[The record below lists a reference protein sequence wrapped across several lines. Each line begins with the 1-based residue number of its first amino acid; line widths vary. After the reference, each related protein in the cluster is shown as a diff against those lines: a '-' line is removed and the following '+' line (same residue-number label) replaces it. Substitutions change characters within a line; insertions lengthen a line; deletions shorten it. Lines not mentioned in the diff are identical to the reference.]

1 MFGLNNAQLIGRL
14 GADATIS
21 HLTNGGRVANVSIA
35 TDESY
40 LDKNSGDKVDRTEWH
55 RIVTFQDGLV
65 EMLEKHAKKGRLVF
79 VSGKLQTRKWRK
91 DGEDSDRFSTEIL
104 LVPGGRVQFLDKPNG
119 NGAPAKNGDT
129 MPSAETSRRWMTAR
143 FRSSGLPPSRI
154 TLGQS
159 PPSWRGAG
167 PSFLESRSSLPP
179 QSSQTVDAE
188 RPRCALRSRGP
199 HRQEFEAGLK
209 GGVPQKAPEVPH
221 ETISRHRSAKES
233 RPMNA
238 TEIAAALS
246 TRAEDV
252 CRRYLPRGR
261 RQGRYWTIGDTSGA
275 KGRSLFVRLAPPGI
289 PGKWTD
295 AATNEHGDLLDLI
308 RLHTGGAS
316 LWHAMEEALAF
327 LSLRQSTPAN
337 GGNRAGG
344 YDREEAARRLWRR
357 CRPIDGTHAEAYL
370 HARAIGLCR
379 FPALRFHPDLIHR
392 GDDGIHRLPALV
404 AAVTGDDGAIEGVQ
418 RTWLD
423 PKLPEKANLVH
434 PRKALGRVH
443 GRAVRFCG
451 TASGATLLA
460 GEGIETVLS
469 VVTAVPGIH
478 AAAALSAG
486 SLGAFE
492 PPQDLALL
500 VIARDKD
507 VEGGHAA
514 NRLQHRCVERGIPS
528 IVIVPEHSDFND
540 DLVAVGAD
548 TLAARLSPLIASTQ
562 PAATGEERGGSG
574 RIITPS

>member
-1 MFGLNNAQLIGRL
+1 
-14 GADATIS
+14 
-21 HLTNGGRVANVSIA
+21 
-35 TDESY
+35 
-40 LDKNSGDKVDRTEWH
+40 
-55 RIVTFQDGLV
+55 
-65 EMLEKHAKKGRLVF
+65 
-79 VSGKLQTRKWRK
+79 
-91 DGEDSDRFSTEIL
+91 
-104 LVPGGRVQFLDKPNG
+104 
-119 NGAPAKNGDT
+119 
-129 MPSAETSRRWMTAR
+129 
-143 FRSSGLPPSRI
+143 
-154 TLGQS
+154 
-159 PPSWRGAG
+159 
-167 PSFLESRSSLPP
+167 
-179 QSSQTVDAE
+179 
-188 RPRCALRSRGP
+188 
-199 HRQEFEAGLK
+199 
-209 GGVPQKAPEVPH
+209 
-221 ETISRHRSAKES
+221 
-233 RPMNA
+233 MNA

-246 TRAEDV
+246 ARAEDV

-261 RQGRYWTIGDTSGA
+261 KQGRYWTIGDTSGA

-316 LWHAMEEALAF
+316 LRHAMEEARAF
-327 LSLRQSTPAN
+327 LVLPPSVPAT
-337 GGNRAGG
+337 GGDNAGG

-370 HARAIGLCR
+370 HARAIGHCR
-379 FPALRFHPDLIHR
+379 FPALRFHPDLIYR
-392 GDDGIHRLPALV
+392 GDDGIHRMPALV
-404 AAVTGDDGAIEGVQ
+404 AAVTGEDGAVEGVQ

-423 PKLPEKANLVH
+423 PKRPAKANFVR
-434 PRKALGRVH
+434 PRKAFGRVH
-443 GRAVRFCG
+443 GRAVRFGG

-486 SLGAFE
+486 SLGAFK

-507 VEGGHAA
+507 MQGGHAA
-514 NRLQHRCVERGIPS
+514 NHLQLRCVERSIPS
-528 IVIVPEHSDFND
+528 IVIVSERSDFND

-562 PAATGEERGGSG
+562 PAATGEERRGSG